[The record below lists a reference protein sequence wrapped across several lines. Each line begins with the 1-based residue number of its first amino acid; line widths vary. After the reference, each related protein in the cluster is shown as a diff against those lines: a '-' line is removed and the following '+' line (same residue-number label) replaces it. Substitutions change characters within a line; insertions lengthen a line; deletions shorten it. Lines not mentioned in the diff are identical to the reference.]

1 MRTCTAKKAHNNII
15 PSTPVRPVFAT
26 FSQDQNIIRAP
37 NKRDTKINLRAIKE
51 VSKRDPSVALVNI
64 NGCNY

>member
-1 MRTCTAKKAHNNII
+1 
-15 PSTPVRPVFAT
+15 
-26 FSQDQNIIRAP
+26 
-37 NKRDTKINLRAIKE
+37 LRAIKE